1 LLHRHSRLDETW
13 GYTNSLVAPSD
24 TGIVCDWSSGEEG
37 VVPVCSKGICE
48 GHGEND
54 ALPFDSFTT
63 ANTATTSTATT
74 TTTTT
79 GGYLSAYTNAEMW
92 SFLDPTNEDLPYM
105 YENFEWEHCDQEVKR
120 PNYIFNE
127 TTVSPPVTY
136 MYQSVCVFLFF
147 FLLFLQA
154 HVSFCT
160 ADF

>member
-1 LLHRHSRLDETW
+1 M
-13 GYTNSLVAPSD
+13 
-24 TGIVCDWSSGEEG
+24 
-37 VVPVCSKGICE
+37 CSEGICE

-63 ANTATTSTATT
+63 ANTATTSTTTT

-92 SFLDPTNEDLPYM
+92 SFLDPANEELPYM
-105 YENFEWEHCDQEVKR
+105 YETFEWEHCDQEVKR
-120 PNYIFNE
+120 PNYIFKE

-136 MYQSVCVFLFF
+136 MYQSVFVF

-160 ADF
+160 ADFSCSYVVQPH